1 MGTPFQAIY
10 DSFLARISSD
20 EWVLPDE
27 MYIAQHDWFEFLKM
41 AIFRFRFPRKSLE
54 YDIDQMAFNEELDDA
69 EIQMLAIYMKHEW
82 VKRCVASWE
91 EIKMLY
97 SNKDFSQANH
107 LDKLIKLSEQLELEC
122 VKSSATYYRSIKG
135 RPYDY
140 TKLAGKKRGQF

>member
-27 MYIAQHDWFEFLKM
+27 MYIAQRDWFEFLKM

-91 EIKMLY
+91 EIRMLY

-107 LDKLIKLSEQLELEC
+107 LDKLIKLSDQLELEC
-122 VKSSATYYRSIKG
+122 AKSAATYYRSING

-140 TKLAGKKRGQF
+140 TKLAGKKHG

>member
-54 YDIDQMAFNEELDDA
+54 YDIEQMSFNEELDDA

-140 TKLAGKKRGQF
+140 TKLAGKKHG

>member
-27 MYIAQHDWFEFLKM
+27 MYIAQRDWFEFLKM

-140 TKLAGKKRGQF
+140 TKLAGKKRG

>member
-27 MYIAQHDWFEFLKM
+27 MYIAQRDWFEFLKM

-54 YDIDQMAFNEELDDA
+54 YDAEQMAFNEELDDA
-69 EIQMLAIYMKHEW
+69 EIQVLAIYMKHEW
-82 VKRCVASWE
+82 VKRCVTSWE
-91 EIKMLY
+91 EIRMLY

-107 LDKLIKLSEQLELEC
+107 LDKLIKLSDQLELEC
-122 VKSSATYYRSIKG
+122 AKSAAIYYRSING

-140 TKLAGKKRGQF
+140 TKRAGKKHG

>member
-27 MYIAQHDWFEFLKM
+27 MYIAQRDWFEFLKM

-54 YDIDQMAFNEELDDA
+54 YDVEQMAFNEELDDA
-69 EIQMLAIYMKHEW
+69 EIQVLAIYMKHEW

-91 EIKMLY
+91 EIRMLY

-107 LDKLIKLSEQLELEC
+107 LDMLIKLSDQLELEC
-122 VKSSATYYRSIKG
+122 AKSAATYYRSING

-140 TKLAGKKRGQF
+140 TKLAGKKHG

>member
-54 YDIDQMAFNEELDDA
+54 YDTDQMAFNEELDDA

-140 TKLAGKKRGQF
+140 TKLAGKKRG

>member
-27 MYIAQHDWFEFLKM
+27 MYIAQRDWFEFLKM

-54 YDIDQMAFNEELDDA
+54 YDAEQMAFNEELDDA
-69 EIQMLAIYMKHEW
+69 EIQVLAIYMKHEW
-82 VKRCVASWE
+82 VKRCVTSWE
-91 EIKMLY
+91 EIRMLY

-107 LDKLIKLSEQLELEC
+107 LDKLIKLSDQLELEC
-122 VKSSATYYRSIKG
+122 AKSAATYYRSING

-140 TKLAGKKRGQF
+140 TKLAGKKHG

>member
-27 MYIAQHDWFEFLKM
+27 MYIAQRDWFEFLKM

-54 YDIDQMAFNEELDDA
+54 YDAEQMAFNEELDDA

-122 VKSSATYYRSIKG
+122 VKSSSTYYRSIKG

-140 TKLAGKKRGQF
+140 TKLAGKKHG

>member
-54 YDIDQMAFNEELDDA
+54 YDVEQMAFNEELDDA
-69 EIQMLAIYMKHEW
+69 EIQVLAIYMKHEW

-91 EIKMLY
+91 EIRMLY

-107 LDKLIKLSEQLELEC
+107 LDKLIKLSDQLELEC
-122 VKSSATYYRSIKG
+122 TKSAATYYRSING

-140 TKLAGKKRGQF
+140 TKLAGKKHG

>member
-107 LDKLIKLSEQLELEC
+107 LDNLIKLSEQLELEC

-140 TKLAGKKRGQF
+140 TKLAGKKHG

>member
-82 VKRCVASWE
+82 VKRCIASWE

-140 TKLAGKKRGQF
+140 TKLAGKKHG

>member
-27 MYIAQHDWFEFLKM
+27 MYIAQRDWFEFLKM

-54 YDIDQMAFNEELDDA
+54 YDTDQMAFNEELDDA

-140 TKLAGKKRGQF
+140 TKLAGKKRG

>member
-41 AIFRFRFPRKSLE
+41 AICRFRFPRKSLE

-140 TKLAGKKRGQF
+140 TKLAGKKRG

>member
-27 MYIAQHDWFEFLKM
+27 MYIAQRDWFEFLKM

-54 YDIDQMAFNEELDDA
+54 YDVEQMAFNEELDDA
-69 EIQMLAIYMKHEW
+69 EIQVLAIYMKHEW

-91 EIKMLY
+91 EIRMLY

-140 TKLAGKKRGQF
+140 TKLAGKKRG

>member
-27 MYIAQHDWFEFLKM
+27 MYIAQRDWFEFLKM

-140 TKLAGKKRGQF
+140 TKLAGKKHG

>member
-27 MYIAQHDWFEFLKM
+27 MYIAQPDWFEFLKM

-54 YDIDQMAFNEELDDA
+54 YDTDQMAFNEELDDA

-140 TKLAGKKRGQF
+140 TKLAGKKHG

>member
-10 DSFLARISSD
+10 DSFLARISAD

-107 LDKLIKLSEQLELEC
+107 LDKLIKLSDQLELEC
-122 VKSSATYYRSIKG
+122 AKSAATYYRSING

-140 TKLAGKKRGQF
+140 TKLAGKKHG

>member
-27 MYIAQHDWFEFLKM
+27 MYIAQRDWFELKM

-54 YDIDQMAFNEELDDA
+54 YDVEQMAFNEELDDA

-140 TKLAGKKRGQF
+140 TKLAGKKHG

>member
-27 MYIAQHDWFEFLKM
+27 MYIAQRDWFEFLKM

-54 YDIDQMAFNEELDDA
+54 YDAEQMAFNEELDDA
-69 EIQMLAIYMKHEW
+69 EIQVLAIYMKHEW

-91 EIKMLY
+91 EIRMLY

-107 LDKLIKLSEQLELEC
+107 LDKLIKLSDQLELEC
-122 VKSSATYYRSIKG
+122 AKSAATYYRSING

-140 TKLAGKKRGQF
+140 TKLAGKKHG

>member
-122 VKSSATYYRSIKG
+122 VKSSATCYRSIKG

-140 TKLAGKKRGQF
+140 TKLAGKKRG

>member
-27 MYIAQHDWFEFLKM
+27 MYIAQRDWFEFLKM

-54 YDIDQMAFNEELDDA
+54 YDTEQMTFNEELDDA
-69 EIQMLAIYMKHEW
+69 EIQVLAIYMKHEW
-82 VKRCVASWE
+82 VKRCVTSWE
-91 EIKMLY
+91 EIRMLY

-107 LDKLIKLSEQLELEC
+107 LDKLIKLSDQLELEC
-122 VKSSATYYRSIKG
+122 AKSAATYYRSING

-140 TKLAGKKRGQF
+140 TKLAGKKHG

>member
-54 YDIDQMAFNEELDDA
+54 YDIEQMAFNEELDDA

-140 TKLAGKKRGQF
+140 TKLAGKKPG

>member
-54 YDIDQMAFNEELDDA
+54 YDRDQMAFNEELDDA

-140 TKLAGKKRGQF
+140 TKLAGKKHG

>member
-27 MYIAQHDWFEFLKM
+27 MYIAHHDWFEFLKM

-54 YDIDQMAFNEELDDA
+54 YDIEQMAFNEELDDA

-140 TKLAGKKRGQF
+140 TKLAGKKHG

>member
-54 YDIDQMAFNEELDDA
+54 YDTDQMAFNEELDDA

-140 TKLAGKKRGQF
+140 TKLAGKKHG

>member
-27 MYIAQHDWFEFLKM
+27 MYIAQRDWFEFLKM

-54 YDIDQMAFNEELDDA
+54 YDTDQMAFNEELDDA
-69 EIQMLAIYMKHEW
+69 EIQVLAIYMKHEW

-122 VKSSATYYRSIKG
+122 VKSAATYYRSING

-140 TKLAGKKRGQF
+140 TKLAGKKHG

>member
-27 MYIAQHDWFEFLKM
+27 MYIAQRDWFEFLKM

-54 YDIDQMAFNEELDDA
+54 YDAEQMAFNEELDDA

-140 TKLAGKKRGQF
+140 TKLAGKKRG

>member
-20 EWVLPDE
+20 EWILPDE

-54 YDIDQMAFNEELDDA
+54 YDIEQMAFNEELDDA

-140 TKLAGKKRGQF
+140 TKLAGKKHG

>member
-20 EWVLPDE
+20 EWVLTDE
-27 MYIAQHDWFEFLKM
+27 MYIAQRDWFEFLKM

-54 YDIDQMAFNEELDDA
+54 YDVEQMAFNEELDDA
-69 EIQMLAIYMKHEW
+69 EIQVLAIYMKHEW

-91 EIKMLY
+91 EIRMLY

-107 LDKLIKLSEQLELEC
+107 LDKLIKLSDQLELEC
-122 VKSSATYYRSIKG
+122 TKSAATYYRSING

-140 TKLAGKKRGQF
+140 TKLAGKKHG

>member
-54 YDIDQMAFNEELDDA
+54 YDVEQMAFNEELDDA
-69 EIQMLAIYMKHEW
+69 EIQVLAIYMKHEW

-91 EIKMLY
+91 EIRMLY

-107 LDKLIKLSEQLELEC
+107 LDKLIKLSDQLELEC
-122 VKSSATYYRSIKG
+122 AKSAATYYRSING

-140 TKLAGKKRGQF
+140 TKLAGKKHG

>member
-27 MYIAQHDWFEFLKM
+27 MYIAQRDWFEFLKM

-54 YDIDQMAFNEELDDA
+54 YDTDQMAFKEELDDA

-122 VKSSATYYRSIKG
+122 VKSSATYYRSING

-140 TKLAGKKRGQF
+140 TKLAGKKRG

>member
-69 EIQMLAIYMKHEW
+69 EIQMLAICMKHEW

-140 TKLAGKKRGQF
+140 TKLAGKKHG

>member
-27 MYIAQHDWFEFLKM
+27 VYIAQRDWFEFLKM

-54 YDIDQMAFNEELDDA
+54 YDMEQMAFNEELDDA

-140 TKLAGKKRGQF
+140 TKLAGKKRG

>member
-122 VKSSATYYRSIKG
+122 MKSSATYYRSIKG

-140 TKLAGKKRGQF
+140 TKLAGKKHG

>member
-1 MGTPFQAIY
+1 MFIY

-27 MYIAQHDWFEFLKM
+27 MYIAQRDWFEFLKM

-54 YDIDQMAFNEELDDA
+54 YDVEQMAFNEELDDA
-69 EIQMLAIYMKHEW
+69 EIQVLAIYMKHEW

-91 EIKMLY
+91 EIRMLY

-107 LDKLIKLSEQLELEC
+107 LDKLIKLSDQLELEC
-122 VKSSATYYRSIKG
+122 AKSAATYYRSING

-140 TKLAGKKRGQF
+140 TKLAGKKHG

>member
-27 MYIAQHDWFEFLKM
+27 MYIAQRDWFEFLKM
-41 AIFRFRFPRKSLE
+41 AIFRFRFPRKSLVF
-54 YDIDQMAFNEELDDA
+54 DTDQMAFNEELDDA

-140 TKLAGKKRGQF
+140 TKLAGKKHG

>member
-27 MYIAQHDWFEFLKM
+27 MYIAQRDWFEFLKM

-54 YDIDQMAFNEELDDA
+54 YDVEQMAFNEELDDA
-69 EIQMLAIYMKHEW
+69 EIQVLAIYMKHEW

-91 EIKMLY
+91 EIRMLY

-107 LDKLIKLSEQLELEC
+107 LDKLIKLSDQLELEC
-122 VKSSATYYRSIKG
+122 EKSAATYYRSING

-140 TKLAGKKRGQF
+140 TKLAGKKHG

>member
-27 MYIAQHDWFEFLKM
+27 MYIAQRDWFEFLKM

-54 YDIDQMAFNEELDDA
+54 YDVEQMAFNEELDDA
-69 EIQMLAIYMKHEW
+69 EIQVLAIYMQHEW

-91 EIKMLY
+91 EIRMLY

-107 LDKLIKLSEQLELEC
+107 LDKLIKLSDQLELEC
-122 VKSSATYYRSIKG
+122 AKSAATYYRSING

-140 TKLAGKKRGQF
+140 TKLAGKKHG

>member
-1 MGTPFQAIY
+1 MGTPFQSIY

-54 YDIDQMAFNEELDDA
+54 YDIEQMAFNEELDDA

-140 TKLAGKKRGQF
+140 TKLAGKKHG